1 MKVEIWSDVVCP
13 WCYIGKRRFES
24 ALAQFEHRDQVE
36 VIWRSFQLDPRA
48 PQHGEQKTT
57 AMLAQKYGV
66 SVEQALKMQ
75 ERVST
80 LAAEEGLE
88 YHLDQTRHEN
98 TFDAHRLLH
107 LAAERGLQG
116 QAEERFFRA
125 HFTEGKALGNNEM
138 LAQLAAEV
146 GIAEDDAR
154 AVLDGDAYA
163 DAVRADIRRAR
174 MFGIQGVPF
183 FAVDEQY
190 GVSGA
195 QPAEVL
201 QEVLEQAWA
210 ESHPLLKI
218 GGAGARGAAESAGT
232 RFPQAPAAAGEALK
246 S

>member
-24 ALAQFEHRDQVE
+24 ALTEFEHGDQVE
-36 VIWRSFQLDPRA
+36 VIWRSYQLDPHAPRA
-48 PQHGEQKTT
+48 SEEKTLE
-57 AMLAQKYGV
+57 MLAQKYGV
-66 SVEQALKMQ
+66 SVEQAAKMQ
-75 ERVST
+75 ARVSAI
-80 LAAEEGLE
+80 AAQEGLE

-107 LAAERGLQG
+107 LAAERGFQSE
-116 QAEERFFRA
+116 AEERFFRA
-125 HFTEGKALGNNEM
+125 HFTEGKALGDAET
-138 LAQLAAEV
+138 LVQLTSEV
-146 GIAEDDAR
+146 GIAEDEAR

-195 QPAEVL
+195 QPSEVL
-201 QEVLEQAWA
+201 KEVLEQAWT
-210 ESHPLLKI
+210 ESHSLIKV
-218 GGAGARGAAESAGT
+218 AGSASEDDANACEGDSC
-232 RFPQAPAAAGEALK
+232 AI
-246 S
+246 

>member
-36 VIWRSFQLDPRA
+36 VVWRSFQLDPSA
-48 PQHGEQKTT
+48 PQHGEQKTID
-57 AMLAQKYGV
+57 MLAEKYGV
-66 SVEQALKMQ
+66 SVAQALKMQ

-107 LAAERGLQG
+107 LAAEQSLQD
-116 QAEERFFRA
+116 ALKERLLRA
-125 HFTEGKALGNNEM
+125 HFIEGKAVGDNET
-138 LAQLAAEV
+138 LVQLAAEV
-146 GIAEDDAR
+146 GIAEEDAR
-154 AVLDGDAYA
+154 AVLDSDAYA
-163 DAVRADIRRAR
+163 DAVRADLRRAR
-174 MFGIQGVPF
+174 MFGVQGVPF

-195 QPAEVL
+195 QPSEVL

-210 ESHPLLKI
+210 ESHPLIKV
-218 GGAGARGAAESAGT
+218 RGTASDD
-232 RFPQAPAAAGEALK
+232 EANACEGD
-246 S
+246 SCAI

>member
-24 ALAQFEHRDQVE
+24 ALAQFEHGDQVE
-36 VIWRSFQLDPRA
+36 VIWRSYQLDPHAPRA
-48 PQHGEQKTT
+48 SEQKTLE
-57 AMLAQKYGV
+57 MLAQKYGV
-66 SVEQALKMQ
+66 SVEQAAKMQ
-75 ERVST
+75 ARVSAI
-80 LAAEEGLE
+80 AAQEGLE

-107 LAAERGLQG
+107 LAAERGFQSE
-116 QAEERFFRA
+116 AEERFFRA
-125 HFTEGKALGNNEM
+125 HFTEGKALGDAET
-138 LAQLAAEV
+138 LVQLAAEV
-146 GIAEDDAR
+146 GVAKEEAR
-154 AVLDGDAYA
+154 ATLDSDAYA

-201 QEVLEQAWA
+201 KEVLEQAWA
-210 ESHPLLKI
+210 ESHPLIKV
-218 GGAGARGAAESAGT
+218 GGAASEDDANACEGDSCAI
-232 RFPQAPAAAGEALK
+232 
-246 S
+246 

>member
-36 VIWRSFQLDPRA
+36 VIWRSYQLDPRA
-48 PQHGEQKTT
+48 PQHGEQKTID
-57 AMLAQKYGV
+57 MLAQKYGV
-66 SVEQALKMQ
+66 SVAQAAKMQ
-75 ERVST
+75 ERVSAI
-80 LAAEEGLE
+80 AAQEGLE

-107 LAAERGLQG
+107 LAAERGLQSE
-116 QAEERFFRA
+116 AEERFFHA
-125 HFTEGKALGNNEM
+125 HFTEGKALGDNET
-138 LAQLAAEV
+138 LVQLAAEV

-154 AVLDGDAYA
+154 ATLDSDAYA

-174 MFGIQGVPF
+174 TFGIQGVPF

-195 QPAEVL
+195 QPSEL
-201 QEVLEQAWA
+201 LKEVLERAWA
-210 ESHPLLKI
+210 DSHPLIKVVS
-218 GGAGARGAAESAGT
+218 GAQNDDNACEGDSCAIS
-232 RFPQAPAAAGEALK
+232 
-246 S
+246 

>member
-24 ALAQFEHRDQVE
+24 ALEQFEHKGQVE
-36 VIWRSFQLDPRA
+36 VIWRSYQLDPNA
-48 PQHGEQKTT
+48 PQHGEQKTID
-57 AMLAQKYGV
+57 MLAQKYGV
-66 SVEQALKMQ
+66 SVAQAAKMQ

-80 LAAEEGLE
+80 IAAQEGLE

-107 LAAERGLQG
+107 LAAERGLQAEG
-116 QAEERFFRA
+116 EERFFRA
-125 HFTEGKALGNNEM
+125 HFTEGKPLGDNET
-138 LAQLAAEV
+138 LVQLATEI
-146 GIAEDDAR
+146 GLAEDEAR
-154 AVLDGDAYA
+154 AVLEGDAYA

-195 QPAEVL
+195 QPSEL
-201 QEVLEQAWA
+201 LKDVLEQAWA
-210 ESHPLLKI
+210 DSHPLIKVSNS
-218 GGAGARGAAESAGT
+218 AASDD
-232 RFPQAPAAAGEALK
+232 EANACEGD
-246 S
+246 SCAI